1 MKITILIFII
11 CLSVTKLKANI
22 IEKLKSTPIT
32 KFDFLLKDYRD
43 AINLQIA
50 RYLNEVDNFRV
61 RLDKAKMNFT
71 FDEETQLFIID
82 IYARADQNRYSQK
95 KIKIRKKDCNI
106 IRNKIFVNKYGYG
119 MLLSNKPTSYFTKNY
134 ITNNAVFLL
143 RNTSLN
149 NEEKKEIIK
158 KSIINIE
165 LDHPVGN
172 QNIKC
177 KGALNQVP
185 LN

>member
-1 MKITILIFII
+1 MKKTILIFVIFI
-11 CLSVTKLKANI
+11 TVTELKANVI
-22 IEKLKSTPIT
+22 ANLKATPVT

-43 AINLQIA
+43 AINLQIS
-50 RYLNEVDNFRV
+50 RYMNETDNFRV
-61 RLDKAKMNFT
+61 RLDQIKMDFT
-71 FDEETQLFIID
+71 FDEEMQLFIINL
-82 IYARADQNRYSQK
+82 YARADQSRYSK
-95 KIKIRKKDCNI
+95 KEIKIRNRDCNI
-106 IRNKIFVNKYGYG
+106 IRNRIFVNKYGYG
-119 MLLSNKPTSYFTKNY
+119 MLFSKKPTNYFTKNY
-134 ITNNAVFLL
+134 ITNNAIFLL
-143 RNTSLN
+143 KNTELN

-165 LDHPVGN
+165 LDHPVAN